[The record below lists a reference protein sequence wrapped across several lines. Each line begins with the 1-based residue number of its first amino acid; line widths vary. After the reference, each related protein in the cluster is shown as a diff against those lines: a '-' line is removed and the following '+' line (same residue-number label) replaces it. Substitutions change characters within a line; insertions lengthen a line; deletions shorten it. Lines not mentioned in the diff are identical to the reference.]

1 MRRLFLSLALA
12 SGLAVAG
19 AGVMPATAEAPPV
32 VELPDAACN
41 EGTMTAHGAIPD
53 GVAGHPHVP
62 HSMGRCMTMPAGH

>member
-12 SGLAVAG
+12 GGLAVAG

-41 EGTMTAHGAIPD
+41 EGTTTAHAAIPE
-53 GVAGHPHVP
+53 GVAGHAHVP
-62 HSMGRCMTMPAGH
+62 HDTGGCMTMPAGH